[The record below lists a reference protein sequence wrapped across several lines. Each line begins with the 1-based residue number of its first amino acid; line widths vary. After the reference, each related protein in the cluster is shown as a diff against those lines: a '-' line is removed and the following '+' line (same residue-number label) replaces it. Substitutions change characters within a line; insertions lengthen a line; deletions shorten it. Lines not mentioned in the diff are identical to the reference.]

1 MRSWQAARRAHCVI
15 DHLSLPASPSSLK
28 PPTSLQATLLRP
40 FSSTPHSHH
49 HNSSARIQNAP
60 TKPKTFHT
68 TPQRT
73 PVRTTPST
81 QPPPTALITTRSMS
95 SDDAY
100 MSFLDKANADLN
112 SGRSQPETQSSSAAA
127 RTETIDVNVK
137 VPTPLTSVDAYY
149 ISDTDEP
156 FEPVALK
163 WEGAAKGN
171 WPDAAHFSKLIST
184 NTDLSSSIET
194 LSASSF
200 DPKNQY
206 SSVLRAVRAAA
217 VQSSGG
223 DESAVEVK
231 VYRVE
236 TGTSRVEYYV
246 TALDAEGNLLVG
258 LRAKAIES

>member
-1 MRSWQAARRAHCVI
+1 
-15 DHLSLPASPSSLK
+15 
-28 PPTSLQATLLRP
+28 
-40 FSSTPHSHH
+40 
-49 HNSSARIQNAP
+49 
-60 TKPKTFHT
+60 
-68 TPQRT
+68 
-73 PVRTTPST
+73 
-81 QPPPTALITTRSMS
+81 MS

-100 MSFLDKANADLN
+100 MSFLDKANADLS
-112 SGRSQPETQSSSAAA
+112 SGRSQPETQSSSSAA
-127 RTETIDVNVK
+127 RTETVDVKVK

-163 WEGAAKGN
+163 WEGAQKGN
-171 WPDAAHFSKLIST
+171 WPDASHFSKLIST
-184 NTDLSSSIET
+184 DSDLSSSIET

-206 SSVLRAVRAAA
+206 ASVLKAVRAAA

-223 DESAVEVK
+223 DESAAEVK

-246 TALDAEGNLLVG
+246 TALDAEGGLIVG

>member
-1 MRSWQAARRAHCVI
+1 
-15 DHLSLPASPSSLK
+15 
-28 PPTSLQATLLRP
+28 
-40 FSSTPHSHH
+40 
-49 HNSSARIQNAP
+49 
-60 TKPKTFHT
+60 
-68 TPQRT
+68 
-73 PVRTTPST
+73 
-81 QPPPTALITTRSMS
+81 MS
-95 SDDAY
+95 SDADY
-100 MSFLDKANADLN
+100 LSFLDKASSDLKA
-112 SGRSQPETQSSSAAA
+112 GRAQAGTQSSDSSYTAAA
-127 RTETIDVNVK
+127 RTETVDVNVK
-137 VPTPLTSVDAYY
+137 VPTRLTSVDAYY

-163 WEGAAKGN
+163 WEGAQKGN

-184 NTDLSSSIET
+184 DSDLSSSIET

-206 SSVLRAVRAAA
+206 ASVIKAVRAAA

-223 DESAVEVK
+223 DETAVEVK

-246 TALDAEGNLLVG
+246 TALDAEGGLLVG